1 MVTFLLVL
9 ILAVVLL
16 YSIVLLKNYRRISAK
31 ELKRKAREGDEL
43 ANALYRV
50 VGYGMSLDILLWFLI
65 GISGGLLFTLLADHV
80 PAVWAVIGI
89 TAIIWL
95 GFAWLPNSYGTYFGS
110 QLARFTA
117 RPLHWVLD
125 ALYPLLVR
133 VERFITKH
141 RPVSF
146 HTGLYTK
153 DDLLELLSRQNGQ
166 LDNRITKDELIMTKN
181 ALTFGQQLVADT
193 LTPRRSMKTVSVT
206 DSVGPVLMEE
216 LHKSGHSRFPVY
228 EGNED
233 NFVGVLMVRDTIKAR
248 SGGSV
253 KSLMNKKVY
262 FIHDESTLSEALQA
276 FIKTHH
282 HLFLVV
288 NSFEEVVGL
297 ITMEDVI
304 EQIIG
309 KPIMDEFD
317 QYDDMRAVA
326 SKAAKKEHTAEHI
339 GEPSSKDKD
348 KTNQEDEK
356 TD

>member
-1 MVTFLLVL
+1 MVTFLLTIFL
-9 ILAVVLL
+9 TAVLL

-43 ANALYRV
+43 ADALYKV
-50 VGYGMSLDILLWFLI
+50 VGYGKSLDIFLWFFI
-65 GISGGLLFTLLADHV
+65 GISGGLLFTVLADHI
-80 PAVWAVIGI
+80 PAAWAVIGI
-89 TAIIWL
+89 AVAIWL

-110 QLARFTA
+110 QLARYTA
-117 RPLHWVLD
+117 RPLHWILD
-125 ALYPLLVR
+125 LLYPLLAR
-133 VERFITKH
+133 IERFITKH

-153 DDLLELLSRQNGQ
+153 DDLLELLGRQKSQ

-193 LTPRRSMKTVSVT
+193 LTPRRSMKTVSVS
-206 DSVGPVLMEE
+206 DSVGPLLMEE

-228 EGNED
+228 DGRED
-233 NFVGVLMVRDTIKAR
+233 NFVGVLMVRDAIKAR
-248 SGGSV
+248 AGGPV
-253 KSLMNKKVY
+253 KSLMNNKVY

-276 FIKTHH
+276 FLKTHH

-317 QYDDMRAVA
+317 QYDNMRAVA
-326 SKAAKKEHTAEHI
+326 TKAAQKEHTPEHI
-339 GEPSSKDKD
+339 GEPNQDKP
-348 KTNQEDEK
+348 KTS
-356 TD
+356 